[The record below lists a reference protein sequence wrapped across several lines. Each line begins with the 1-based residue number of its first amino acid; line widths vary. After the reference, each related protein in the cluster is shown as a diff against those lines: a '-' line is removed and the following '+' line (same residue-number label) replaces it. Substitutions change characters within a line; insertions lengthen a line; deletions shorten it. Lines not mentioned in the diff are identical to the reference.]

1 MKKRLLTLLAMPL
14 LLVGCSK
21 NNDQPTPSNAPKEY
35 QVLYEVSAV
44 KYTQAN
50 IIYRDQTGTLITETN
65 VTLPK
70 TYAFKRTMKSPD
82 VVSCGAFPSGG
93 DATASVTATISL
105 DGKVVN
111 TASGVGPA
119 PQTVAS
125 YIIP

>member
-1 MKKRLLTLLAMPL
+1 MNRRLLALLAVPL
-14 LLVGCSK
+14 LLTGCSK
-21 NNDQPTPSNAPKEY
+21 SKDAPTPSTSPKEY
-35 QVLYEVSAV
+35 QVLYQVSAV

-50 IIYRDQTGTLITETN
+50 IIYRDENGTLITETN

-70 TYAFKRTMKSPD
+70 TYMFKRTMKSPD

-93 DATASVTATISL
+93 DATYSVSSTISL
-105 DGKVVN
+105 DGAVVN
-111 TASGVGPA
+111 TVNGVGPA